1 MKKLIIHSVA
11 LALLATSGVAAAEGR
26 LLATGGATNVE
37 GAAGGGLVP
46 WAVIS
51 AYTEDDEVGGTV
63 SISRAQV
70 DDYRLDVTAASFSY
84 RNRLEVS
91 VASQIFNLENLGTE
105 LRQQVFGLKYRV
117 AGDLIYGQLPQISA
131 GVQYKRNTRYDLPD
145 AVGSQ
150 RDSDWDAYIAASRVW
165 LAGPFDRTW
174 LANVTLRATR
184 ANQFGLLGF
193 GGDLNDSRKLQVEA
207 ATGMFIN
214 RALAVGVE
222 YRQKPDNLGFAEE
235 EDAMSAFVAW
245 FPSKNVALVGAFL
258 DLGSIAG
265 ARNQTGYYLSLQ
277 ASF

>member
-70 DDYRLDVTAASFSY
+70 DDYRLDVTAASFSF